1 MQQELFIDPQGR
13 LMISKQHLLL
23 KGIYTEV
30 SYRNQKSK
38 GRLEDVKADDGRWVY
53 VDSLTSVSKAKVIEK
68 FASLKNEYSQLLID
82 ATNAG
87 EDCAP
92 MAVKFTAES
101 LHINEPFIRST
112 IESYMNTHY
121 TLYTASY
128 LDLGLHSNS
137 VKGYA
142 KQCALV
148 QWLFDFVTKI
158 QTSEADVK
166 RCEVLVRSFRM
177 NLLTSIT
184 KIEFE
189 VKIPR
194 SETRF
199 NKWFDDVLTAMDK
212 GKRPQ
217 DIIQPKRMNNGNAVK
232 VSDEQFRIAA
242 FWHING
248 TNMGVATVYKKWVEY
263 GGQMGW
269 WLDENGGYNPP
280 TEARLY
286 QLLAPL
292 KNPNALE
299 KTDAVNYRLNYIPSV
314 SRDLPEKKNHVWVID
329 GTAQNESVDF
339 KGKVRQHIYAIKL
352 VDVATLRMVGVSTL
366 IGVKEPFYA
375 VKEAIMMGII
385 ETGYKPAIIHCDRGP
400 AWRELERWCEENEI
414 KLYPSI
420 VGNARAK
427 TIESLFNM
435 FDNDITRFLKG
446 YSGQNR
452 TATGSINSKPS
463 DKREMKGKH
472 NARSA
477 SIAMEWAK
485 TEGIKSWNER
495 VIETLERKP
504 CNKTPFEMWDEKESY
519 VPKMSYTQICQMCGT
534 LHERKLT
541 INGLD
546 ISHETKNYTYY
557 PSIETSEQRAI
568 AERIFTYI
576 PMDANTTNKLKIYIL
591 KGGDPAPVFSHDNK
605 YLGIWGLKVNTAYIA
620 ETKVEK
626 GVLDNYMALQY
637 RVQETAKAI
646 NSDIKQQVSMHPDFE
661 RIEALGNEML
671 TGKRRT
677 HVDFEK
683 RVEGRYD
690 KSALLLEE
698 VEAKEAPRYKEIVD
712 PDTGEIHRIELN

>member
-38 GRLEDVKADDGRWVY
+38 GRLEDVKNDDGRWVF
-53 VDSLTSVSKAKVIEK
+53 VDSLTSVTKAKVIEK
-68 FASLKNEYSQLLID
+68 FANLKNEYSQLLLS

-92 MAVKFTAES
+92 MAVEFTAES

-148 QWLFDFVTKI
+148 QWIFDFVSKI
-158 QTSEADVK
+158 QTSEVDVK

-199 NKWFDDVLTAMDK
+199 NKWFDEVLSAMSK

-217 DIIQPKRMNNGNAVK
+217 DIIQPKRMSNENASK
-232 VSDEQFRIAA
+232 VTDEQFKIAA

-248 TNMGVATVYKKWVEY
+248 VNMSIANVYKKWKQY
-263 GGQMGW
+263 GHENGW
-269 WLDENGGYNPP
+269 WMDGNGNFNPP

-292 KNPNALE
+292 KNPNRLA
-299 KTDAVNYRLNYIPSV
+299 KTDGVDYYLNTVPTAT
-314 SRDLPEKKNHVWVID
+314 RDLPEKKNHVWVID
-329 GTAQNESVDF
+329 GTAQNENVEF
-339 KGKVRQHIYAIKL
+339 KGKVRQHIYAIK
-352 VDVATLRMVGVSTL
+352 VADVATLRMVGVSTL

-385 ETGYKPAIIHCDRGP
+385 ETGYKPAIIHCDHGP
-400 AWRELERWCEENEI
+400 SYKELERWCEQNEI
-414 KLYPSI
+414 RLYASRT
-420 VGNARAK
+420 GNARGK

-435 FDNDITRFLKG
+435 FDNDITKFLKG
-446 YSGQNR
+446 FSGMNR
-452 TATGSINSKPS
+452 TATGSINSKPAES
-463 DKREMKGKH
+463 KETKGKQV
-472 NARSA
+472 ARSA

-485 TEGIKSWNER
+485 TEGIKAWNER

-504 CNKTPFEMWDEKESY
+504 CNKTPFELWDEKESY
-519 VPKMSYTQICQMCGT
+519 VPKMSYSQLCQMCGT

-541 INGLD
+541 ITGLE
-546 ISHETKNYTYY
+546 ISHQGSDYIYF
-557 PSIETSEQRAI
+557 PSIETPEQRTI
-568 AERIFTYI
+568 ADKIFTYT

-605 YLGIWGLKVNTAYIA
+605 YLGIWGLKTNTAYIA
-620 ETKVEK
+620 ETKQEK
-626 GVLDNYMALQY
+626 AVLNNYMALQY
-637 RVQETAKAI
+637 RVEETAKEI
-646 NSDIKQQVSMHPDFE
+646 NANIKNSVKRHPDYE

-671 TGKRRT
+671 TGKRRARVET
-677 HVDFEK
+677 EK

-690 KSALLLEE
+690 KSALLTEE
-698 VEAKEAPRYKEIVD
+698 IEAKEATRYKILVD
-712 PDTGEIHRIELN
+712 PDTGEEHRIELN

>member
-1 MQQELFIDPQGR
+1 MQQELFIDAQGR

-38 GRLEDVKADDGRWVY
+38 GRLEDVKNDDGRWVF
-53 VDSLTSVSKAKVIEK
+53 VDSLTSVTKAKVIEK
-68 FASLKNEYSQLLID
+68 FANLKNEYSQLLLS

-92 MAVKFTAES
+92 MAVEFTAES

-148 QWLFDFVTKI
+148 QWIFDFVSKI
-158 QTSEADVK
+158 QTSEVDVK

-199 NKWFDDVLTAMDK
+199 NKWFDEVLSAISK

-217 DIIQPKRMNNGNAVK
+217 DIIQPKRMSNENASK
-232 VSDEQFRIAA
+232 VTDEQFKIAA

-248 TNMGVATVYKKWVEY
+248 VNMSIANVYKKWKQY
-263 GGQMGW
+263 GHENGW
-269 WLDENGGYNPP
+269 WMDENGNYNPP

-292 KNPNALE
+292 KNPNRLA
-299 KTDAVNYRLNYIPSV
+299 KTDGVDYYLNTVPTAT
-314 SRDLPEKKNHVWVID
+314 RDLPEKKNHVWVID
-329 GTAQNESVDF
+329 GTAQNENVEF
-339 KGKVRQHIYAIKL
+339 KGKVRQHIYAIK
-352 VDVATLRMVGVSTL
+352 VADVATLRMVGVSTL

-385 ETGYKPAIIHCDRGP
+385 ETGYKPAIIHCDHGP
-400 AWRELERWCEENEI
+400 SYKELERWCEQNEI
-414 KLYPSI
+414 RLYASRT
-420 VGNARAK
+420 GNARGK

-435 FDNDITRFLKG
+435 FDNDITKFLKG
-446 YSGQNR
+446 FSGMNR
-452 TATGSINSKPS
+452 TATGSINSKPAES
-463 DKREMKGKH
+463 KETKGKQV
-472 NARSA
+472 ARSA

-485 TEGIKSWNER
+485 TEGIKAWNER

-504 CNKTPFEMWDEKESY
+504 CNKTPFELWDKKESY
-519 VPKMSYTQICQMCGT
+519 VPKMSYSQLCQMCGT

-541 INGLD
+541 ITGLE
-546 ISHETKNYTYY
+546 ISHQGGDYIYF
-557 PSIETSEQRAI
+557 PSIETPEQRTI
-568 AERIFTYI
+568 ADKIFTYT

-591 KGGDPAPVFSHDNK
+591 KGGDPAPVFSHENK
-605 YLGIWGLKVNTAYIA
+605 YLGIWGLKTNTAYIA
-620 ETKVEK
+620 ETKQEK
-626 GVLDNYMALQY
+626 AVLNNYMALQY
-637 RVQETAKAI
+637 RVEETAKEI
-646 NSDIKQQVSMHPDFE
+646 NANIKNSVKRHPDYE

-671 TGKRRT
+671 TGKRRARVET
-677 HVDFEK
+677 EK

-690 KSALLLEE
+690 KSALLTEE
-698 VEAKEAPRYKEIVD
+698 IEAKEATRYKILVD
-712 PDTGEIHRIELN
+712 PDTGEEHRIELN

>member
-38 GRLEDVKADDGRWVY
+38 GRLEDVKMENGRYVF
-53 VDSLTSVSKAKVIEK
+53 VDSLTSVTKAKVIEK
-68 FASLKNEYSQLLID
+68 FANLKNEYSQLLRT

-92 MAVKFTAES
+92 MAVEFTAES
-101 LHINEPFIRST
+101 LQINEPFIRST
-112 IESYMNTHY
+112 IESYMSTHY

-148 QWLFDFVTKI
+148 QWMFDFVSKI
-158 QTSEADVK
+158 QTSEVDMK

-177 NLLTSIT
+177 NLLTSIS

-217 DIIQPKRMNNGNAVK
+217 DIIQPKRMSNENASK
-232 VSDEQFRIAA
+232 VTDEQFRIAA

-248 TNMGVATVYKKWVEY
+248 VNMSIANLYKKWKQY
-263 GGQMGW
+263 GQENGW
-269 WLDENGGYNPP
+269 WMDENGKYNPP

-292 KNPNALE
+292 KNPNRLE
-299 KTDAVNYRLNYIPSV
+299 KTDGMDYYLNTVPTAT
-314 SRDLPEKKNHVWVID
+314 RDLPTKKNHVWVID
-329 GTAQNESVDF
+329 GTAQNENVEF
-339 KGKVRQHIYAIKL
+339 KGKVRQHIYAIK
-352 VDVATLRMVGVSTL
+352 VADVSTLRMVGVSTL

-385 ETGYKPAIIHCDRGP
+385 ETGYKPAIIHCDHGP
-400 AWRELERWCEENEI
+400 SYKELERWCEQNEI
-414 KLYPSI
+414 RLYASRT
-420 VGNARAK
+420 GNARAK

-435 FDNDITRFLKG
+435 FDNDITKFMKG
-446 YSGQNR
+446 FSGMNR

-463 DKREMKGKH
+463 DSRETKGKH
-472 NARSA
+472 AARSA

-485 TEGIKSWNER
+485 TEGMKSWNER
-495 VIETLERKP
+495 VIETLEKKP

-519 VPKMSYTQICQMCGT
+519 VPKLSYSQLCMMCGT

-541 INGLD
+541 ITGLEVGHD
-546 ISHETKNYTYY
+546 GKDYCYF
-557 PSIETSEQRAI
+557 PSIETPDQRAF
-568 AERIFTYI
+568 ADRIFTYT
-576 PMDANTTNKLKIYIL
+576 PMDASTANKLKIYIL
-591 KGGDPAPVFSHDNK
+591 KGGDPAPVFSHDGK

-620 ETKVEK
+620 ETKEEK
-626 GVLDNYMALQY
+626 KVLSNIMALQY

-646 NSDIKQQVSMHPDFE
+646 NADIKQQVSMHPDYE
-661 RIEALGNEML
+661 RIEELGNEML

-677 HVDFEK
+677 YVDFEK
-683 RVEGRYD
+683 RIEGRYD
-690 KSALLLEE
+690 KSALLLDEI
-698 VEAKEAPRYKEIVD
+698 EAKEAPRYKEIVD